1 MKNLQLLLI
10 AAAAITLGSTSA
22 FAENAIPKSY
32 PLTKCVVSGDKLGG
46 HGKAIKVTYK
56 GTDVWLCCEDCKAD
70 FKKNPAKYVKMVQQA
85 ASKK

>member
-1 MKNLQLLLI
+1 MKNLHLLLI
-10 AAAAITLGSTSA
+10 AAAAITLGSASA
-22 FAENAIPKSY
+22 FADSTIPKSY

-46 HGKAIKVTYK
+46 HGKPIKVTYK

-70 FKKNPAKYVKMVQQA
+70 FKKNPAKYVKMVQA